1 LTHMSYK
8 PLTTSMYFDLSSYS

>member
-1 LTHMSYK
+1 MSYK